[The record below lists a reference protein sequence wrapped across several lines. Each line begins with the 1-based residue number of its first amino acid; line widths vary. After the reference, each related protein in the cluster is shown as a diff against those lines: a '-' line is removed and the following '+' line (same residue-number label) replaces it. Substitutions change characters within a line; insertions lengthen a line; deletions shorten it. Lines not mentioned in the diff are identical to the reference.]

1 MKNVALFIFLS
12 FGSTA
17 ANAQVISNRSVILTG
32 TTDAERQVTGL
43 GSPQNGPD
51 LQTAG
56 VEGSGQYRVAA
67 PVPGNAWTAD
77 LPGINTPQPGTLVVL
92 RAPQTLP
99 GAITLLLNTTGPY
112 PVLLADGAALDGTD
126 LAEGLFLSLVFDGSA
141 FRVMNGTAD
150 IPRTCSTGLVA
161 VNRQYCMETAQHMP
175 KNFFDAALE
184 CHADG
189 LRLCRWGEFY
199 TACER
204 ATELGLLQMA
214 DGWEWTNNSSN
225 EDNSARIVGAAGTC
239 MSAGN
244 ALVSGSADRAFRCC
258 SSR

>member
-1 MKNVALFIFLS
+1 MRNAALITLVS
-12 FGSTA
+12 FGLTA
-17 ANAQVISNRSVILTG
+17 AQAQVFSDRPLILTG
-32 TTDAERQVTGL
+32 SAVTERQVTGL
-43 GSPQNGPD
+43 EAPQIGAD

-56 VEGSGQYRVAA
+56 VEGPGQYRVAGTVSGNSWSA
-67 PVPGNAWTAD
+67 ELPALSVPQA
-77 LPGINTPQPGTLVVL
+77 GTQVVL
-92 RAPQTLP
+92 RTPLTLP
-99 GAITLLLNTTGPY
+99 GSITLLLNTSGPY
-112 PVLLADGAALDGTD
+112 AVLMGDGSALDGTD

-141 FRVMNGTAD
+141 FRVLNGAAD
-150 IPRTCSTGLVA
+150 LPRTCSTGLVP
-161 VNRQYCMETAQHMP
+161 VNRQFCMETAQRTP

-199 TACER
+199 AACTR
-204 ATELGLLQMA
+204 ATELGLLQMT

-225 EDNSARIVGAAGTC
+225 EDNSVRIVGASGQC

-244 ALVSGSADRAFRCC
+244 ALASGSADRTFRCC